1 MRDTMLILHFIGLAM
16 GLGTAFAHAFLG
28 FASSKLSK
36 DEAIKLKSNTKIL
49 GRMGSIGLIL
59 LLVSGVYLILPFWN
73 ALAYMPMLQIK
84 LLLFVVL
91 IGFLAVM
98 NIIERK
104 AMKSDQ
110 PDGLYRKLE
119 ILGKFALTTT
129 LTIVVLAVLVF
140 H

>member
-1 MRDTMLILHFIGLAM
+1 
-16 GLGTAFAHAFLG
+16 
-28 FASSKLSK
+28 
-36 DEAIKLKSNTKIL
+36 
-49 GRMGSIGLIL
+49 MGSIGLIL

-98 NIIERK
+98 NIMERK

>member
-1 MRDTMLILHFIGLAM
+1 MNSSPTFETDPLILHFIGLAM

-28 FASSKLSK
+28 FTSSKLSK

-73 ALAYMPMLQIK
+73 ALSYRAMLQIK

-110 PDGLYRKLE
+110 PDGQNRKLE
-119 ILGKFALTTT
+119 ILGKFA
-129 LTIVVLAVLVF
+129 
-140 H
+140 

>member
-28 FASSKLSK
+28 FTSSKLSK

-104 AMKSDQ
+104 AIQ
-110 PDGLYRKLE
+110 PDGLYRKIE

>member
-1 MRDTMLILHFIGLAM
+1 
-16 GLGTAFAHAFLG
+16 
-28 FASSKLSK
+28 
-36 DEAIKLKSNTKIL
+36 
-49 GRMGSIGLIL
+49 
-59 LLVSGVYLILPFWN
+59 
-73 ALAYMPMLQIK
+73 
-84 LLLFVVL
+84 
-91 IGFLAVM
+91 M
-98 NIIERK
+98 NIIERN